1 MLLESNR
8 RFGLRTSGLQFLFWF
23 LLLIC
28 GIPQLRTQKRDR
40 NERLA
45 GEIDD
50 TNSEYFFA
58 SYLIFY
64 ILSLAIFILNCYADG
79 EPRQTKYSKPPKPY
93 PEVGASFLS
102 RIVYHWFNPMVWKG
116 YRKPLE
122 ETDLWNINPEDSSNE
137 IVAVF
142 LKYWNRAV
150 GKASASGKSLKKQI
164 KKRNASIMYPICKAF
179 GPAFLFGA
187 IFNLVQ
193 DVLMFASPHFLNLI
207 IGFVQTSTTKV
218 IHKTTNGTD
227 SYEYLPNP
235 DEEPMWRGIFYAIL
249 LFIVA
254 SIRTLLNSQY
264 FQRAQLVGLRI
275 RTALIGA
282 IFKKALCLSNTAKKE
297 STLGEIVN
305 LLAVDSQGLMD
316 KITYMNSLWSAPL
329 QIGLSFYFLWY
340 LIGPSVFAGEIFLK
354 WQICLF

>member
-1 MLLESNR
+1 M
-8 RFGLRTSGLQFLFWF
+8 
-23 LLLIC
+23 IC

-40 NERLA
+40 NERQA

-50 TNSEYFFA
+50 ANSEYFFA
-58 SYLIFY
+58 SYLISY

-79 EPRQTKYSKPPKPY
+79 EPRQTKYPKTPKPY

-102 RIVYHWFNPMVWKG
+102 RILYNWFIPMVWKG

-122 ETDLWNINPEDSSNE
+122 GKDLWNINVEDSSNE

-150 GKASASGKSLKKQI
+150 GKALASGKSLTKQK
-164 KKRNASIMYPICKAF
+164 KKRNASIVYPICKAF

-187 IFNLVQ
+187 VFNLAQ
-193 DVLMFASPHFLNLI
+193 DVLMFASPQLLSLI
-207 IGFVQTSTTKV
+207 IGFVQTSTTKAV
-218 IHKTTNGTD
+218 NKPTNGTD
-227 SYEYLPNP
+227 FYEYVPNP

-264 FQRAQLVGLRI
+264 FQRAHLVGLRI

-316 KITYMNSLWSAPL
+316 KITFLSSLWSAPL

-340 LIGPSVFAGEIFLK
+340 LIGPSVFAGEFFSK
-354 WQICLF
+354 S

>member
-28 GIPQLRTQKRDR
+28 GIPQLRTHNR
-40 NERLA
+40 NERQA

-50 TNSEYFFA
+50 ANSAYFVA

-64 ILSLAIFILNCYADG
+64 TLSLAIFILNCYADG
-79 EPRQTKYSKPPKPY
+79 EPRQTKYPKTPKPY
-93 PEVGASFLS
+93 PEVGASFIS
-102 RIVYHWFNPMVWKG
+102 RIVYNWFTPMVWKG
-116 YRKPLE
+116 YRNPLE
-122 ETDLWNINPEDSSNE
+122 RKDLWNINVKDSSNE
-137 IVAVF
+137 VVAVF

-150 GKASASGKSLKKQI
+150 GKASA
-164 KKRNASIMYPICKAF
+164 RNASIMYPICKAF

-187 IFNLVQ
+187 IFNLAQ
-193 DVLMFASPHFLNLI
+193 DVLMFASPQLLNLI

-218 IHKTTNGTD
+218 VNKTTNGTD
-227 SYEYLPNP
+227 FYEYVPNP
-235 DEEPMWRGIFYAIL
+235 DKEPMWRGIFYAIL
-249 LFIVA
+249 LFVVA

-264 FQRAQLVGLRI
+264 FQRAHLVGLRI

-316 KITYMNSLWSAPL
+316 KITFMNSLWSAPL

-340 LIGPSVFAGEIFLK
+340 LIGPSVFAGEFFSK
-354 WQICLF
+354 S